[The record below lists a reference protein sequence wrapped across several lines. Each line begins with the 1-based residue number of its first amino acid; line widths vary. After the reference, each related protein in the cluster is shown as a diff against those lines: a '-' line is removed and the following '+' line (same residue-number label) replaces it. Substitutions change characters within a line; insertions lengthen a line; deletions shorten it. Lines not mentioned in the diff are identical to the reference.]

1 MIRDKLFY
9 RIHYPREVNESR
21 SKFLPR
27 EGTSEFE
34 AIAQWEQE
42 KCLNGVTL
50 PNIKFK
56 DGTVKDLHIPGRL
69 YYFLNHHYIGF
80 DTELPD
86 GTIDVKISLPNLRDI
101 DWIWHTY
108 YAECIKENVGMV
120 IGGTRQLGKSE
131 FIVAM
136 AMYDLMFKQ
145 NAEGLA
151 LFSTA
156 ADKQTF
162 TKKLD
167 IALKNNT
174 DFLTIPSLDNDF
186 SKTLIRFGVKQTS
199 NEDIINSKL
208 YIYLTEEGNNTEVAA
223 GKTPTF
229 YIIDEIA
236 KYKFLRVN
244 EAVIPAIRSTLAG
257 KTRLR
262 CSPIYLFTGGN
273 VERGQDAKKMFN
285 NPKAYHCKEFDEDKT
300 GLFMPGEYRSD
311 FKKPVLFQDYLGC
324 DLSGTELK
332 DFIILATDFE
342 FAKQVLDQE
351 EADAKKESLQAYN
364 ARKMYAP
371 RKKSD
376 MFMSGK
382 ENPFAHLYSDFERH
396 LHYLERNKSA
406 IKTIELNYK
415 DSVLYEEP
423 SQKPIL
429 EEYPASNLEAWQTD
443 TAICTLVEKPAIQW
457 GTKFYVAGA
466 DPFNVNK
473 TDSSASLGSIYIMQR
488 EVADYT
494 DPFNER
500 IVAWW
505 NGRVNLKHMKETFMK
520 LLLHYGAATGGVT
533 LLHEAA
539 DDNLTQ
545 WFDEQSKIHFLEDT
559 YTLAREINP
568 NTKAYNVKGLK
579 PVKKNQ
585 DYYISK
591 IVEYC
596 EEELPDGR
604 LGLYRIPDP
613 YLIRQL
619 MNYEGD
625 LGPLDA
631 VVAFGHCLTHLYK
644 ERKYTLQKPPE
655 EEEKEKKQ
663 YYGQSAFGSG
673 IKGKSYKSVLM

>member
-1 MIRDKLFY
+1 MKHILFY
-9 RIHYPREVNESR
+9 RNHFPREKGESR
-21 SKFLPR
+21 PKLLPK
-27 EGTSEFE
+27 EGTTEFE
-34 AIAQWEQE
+34 EIAQWEVE
-42 KCLNGVTL
+42 KCLQGITI
-50 PNIKFK
+50 PNVKYK
-56 DGTVKDLHIPGRL
+56 DGTVKDLYIPGRL

-80 DTELPD
+80 DKELPN
-86 GTIDVKISLPNLRDI
+86 GEIEVTISLPNLRDI
-101 DWIWHTY
+101 DWMWHNY
-108 YAECIKENVGMV
+108 YAECLRENVGLV

-145 NAEGLA
+145 NSEGLA

-186 SKTLIRFGVKQTS
+186 SKTLIRFGIKQTS
-199 NEDIINSKL
+199 NEDIIQSKL

-285 NPKAYHCKEFDEDKT
+285 NPKAYHCKEFDDDKT

-311 FKKPVLFQDYLGC
+311 FKKPILFQDYLGC
-324 DLSGTELK
+324 DLSNTELK
-332 DFIILATDFE
+332 DLIIMATDFA
-342 FAKQVLDQE
+342 FAKEVLDQE
-351 EADAKKESLQAYN
+351 ELDAKKESLQAFN

-371 RKKSD
+371 RKKTD

-382 ENPFAHLYSDFERH
+382 DNPFAHLYSDFEKH
-396 LHYLERNKSA
+396 LHYIERHSEY
-406 IKTIELNYK
+406 IKPIELKIK
-415 DSVLYEEP
+415 DSILYAQP
-423 SQKPIL
+423 SEKPL
-429 EEYPASNLEAWQTD
+429 LTDYPASNLESWQTD
-443 TAICTLVEKPAIQW
+443 TAICMTIDKPIISR
-457 GTKFYVAGA
+457 GVKLHVAGL

-473 TDSSASLGSIYIMQR
+473 TDLSASLASMYIMQR
-488 EVADYT
+488 ETTDYM
-494 DPFNER
+494 DPNNEK

-505 NGRVNLKHMKETFMK
+505 NGRVNLKHMKETVLN
-520 LLLHYGAATGGVT
+520 LLLYFGAEVGGVT

-545 WFDEQSKIHFLEDT
+545 WFDEQNKIYLLEDT
-559 YTLAREINP
+559 YNLAREINP
-568 NTKAYNVKGLK
+568 NTRSHNVKGLK
-579 PVKKNQ
+579 PTAKNQ

-591 IVEYC
+591 VVEYC

-613 YLIRQL
+613 YLIKQI

-631 VVAFGHCLTHLYK
+631 LVAFGHTLTHLHK
-644 ERKYTLQKPPE
+644 ERKYALQKPPE
-655 EEEKEKKQ
+655 EEEKVQ
-663 YYGQSAFGSG
+663 TRTQASAFGL
-673 IKGKSYKSVLM
+673 GKRSSRQKNILM